1 MSGTGVGI
9 TRVGYDRILI
19 VELKGSQWRTV
30 THNFQMKL
38 FTQKLEMSAKIHV
51 YSYRGL
57 TDVSLVVLGHSLGVV
72 GQ

>member
-1 MSGTGVGI
+1 
-9 TRVGYDRILI
+9 VGYDTNTDRQAERLSVVYCNAKFSDEII
-19 VELKGSQWRTV
+19 
-30 THNFQMKL
+30 
-38 FTQKLEMSAKIHV
+38 TQKLEISTKIHV